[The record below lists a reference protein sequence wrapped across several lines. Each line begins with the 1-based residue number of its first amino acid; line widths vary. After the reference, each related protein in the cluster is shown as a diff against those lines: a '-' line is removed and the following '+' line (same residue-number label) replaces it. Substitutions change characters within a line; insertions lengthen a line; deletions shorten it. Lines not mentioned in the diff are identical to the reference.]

1 MDDVSIEQV
10 IGVAL
15 RLLATGLV
23 IGCLAAGTLFIP
35 AGLEQGRA
43 WGYGIAACLLMLAIA
58 YLVLVH
64 KRLWRGYGQI
74 LWKVVLGSQLRKPP
88 KRAAI

>member
-1 MDDVSIEQV
+1 MDDVTIEQV

-35 AGLEQGRA
+35 VGLEQGRV
-43 WGYGIAACLLMLAIA
+43 WGYGVAVGLLVLAIA
-58 YLVLVH
+58 YLVVVH
-64 KRLWRGYGQI
+64 MRLWRGYGQI
-74 LWKVVLGSQLRKPP
+74 LWKVILGSQLRNPRDRTKV
-88 KRAAI
+88 